1 MKKVQ
6 ITHELFTELIKYHL
20 LDVKDGAEKIQT
32 ALNEKLDALVKHE
45 LYTKYKTSDTE
56 EGRTA
61 ARNEYLDK
69 IGVQADFRW

>member
-32 ALNEKLDALVKHE
+32 ALNEKLDALVKFVLME
-45 LYTKYKTSDTE
+45 NLL
-56 EGRTA
+56 
-61 ARNEYLDK
+61 EYVV
-69 IGVQADFRW
+69 IVHTF